1 MTGTLQTPCF
11 AGDHPVLSLPPQRR
25 IANAAAV
32 LEGPHGDVTRRA
44 HEQGLSRQA
53 LYRDA
58 DRLLRTLQAQ
68 DPHPD
73 LQALRDQVADLRRRL
88 TELQA
93 RHRAAVVLDADRLAA
108 FASTAQ
114 AEGVSLPVARRLL
127 APLLAQPLEGGP
139 AARPRLP
146 SVAQLG
152 RWSQAAARRATAL
165 LPVLDEFSRR
175 RVEQAA
181 PDEIFFG
188 KKPCLMV
195 VEQQSLCWVSGRLA
209 DRRDGAE
216 WAQEFR
222 QLPALRQATQDG
234 GTGLAKGLALVNR
247 ERQQAGQAAIVAQ
260 DDHFHVL
267 REGAR
272 ALRQM
277 QGGVTRLLERAE
289 RADRQAA
296 AKARQTGDGRGRGA
310 AARAWQR
317 AERALDAWSAAEK
330 TWSEVGM
337 ALRLFT
343 PEGALNTRARAEAA
357 VRAALPRLPGPGWAK
372 VRRALQR
379 PELLTFLDKAQE
391 GLSALAL
398 DGELLAAAVRV
409 EGLRQQPQAV
419 RGEGARA
426 SALRGVLLAAG
437 MVLCLSGAAGSKAA
451 ASVRGV
457 LRGVWRASS
466 LVECLNSVARMQQG
480 RHRKMT
486 QGLLDLKRLYWNCR
500 AFRTGHRRKK
510 SPYELQGLCLPTR
523 EWWELLRL
531 TPDQLRQQL
540 RAANDVP
547 PQPPPQKVS
556 AQDVAA

>member
-1 MTGTLQTPCF
+1 M
-11 AGDHPVLSLPPQRR
+11 LSLPPELR
-25 IANAAAV
+25 IANAAAT

-44 HEQGLSRQA
+44 HQQGLSRQA
-53 LYRDA
+53 LYRDTA
-58 DRLLRTLQAQ
+58 RV
-68 DPHPD
+68 
-73 LQALRDQVADLRRRL
+73 LQALQQQDQPPQLQPLREQLDALRAHL
-88 TELQA
+88 SELQE
-93 RHRAAVVLDADRLAA
+93 HLDSAVLLDDDCLAA

-127 APLLAQPLEGGP
+127 APLLAKALGS
-139 AARPRLP
+139 ASRRRPP

-152 RWSQAAARRATAL
+152 RWSRAAARRAAPL
-165 LPVLDEFSRR
+165 LEVLDEFSRC

-195 VEQQSLCWVSGRLA
+195 VEQHSLCWVSGRLA
-209 DRRDGAE
+209 ERRDGVE
-216 WAQEFR
+216 WAKEFR
-222 QLPALRQATQDG
+222 QLPHLRQATQDG
-234 GTGLAKGLALVNR
+234 GTGLAKGLALVNA
-247 ERQQAGQAAIVAQ
+247 ERQQAGQNPVVAQ

-267 REGAR
+267 REGPR

-277 QGGVTRLLERAE
+277 QGRVARWLDKAA

-296 AKARQTGDGRGRGA
+296 KKERRTGDGRGKGA
-310 AARAWQR
+310 AAKAWRQ
-317 AERALDAWSAAEK
+317 AERACDAWSAAEK
-330 TWSEVGM
+330 AWREVEA

-343 PEGALNTRARAEAA
+343 PEGTLNTRAQAEAA
-357 VRAALPRLPGPGWAK
+357 LQAALPRLSGSEWSK

-379 PELLTFLDKAQE
+379 PQLLTFLDKAQE
-391 GLSALAL
+391 GLSSLPVAQ
-398 DGELLAAAVRV
+398 EVVAAAVRA
-409 EGLRQQPQAV
+409 EGLRRQPALMRGTSASAAV
-419 RGEGARA
+419 R
-426 SALRGVLLAAG
+426 RGVLLAAG
-437 MVLCLSGAAGSKAA
+437 LVLSLSGEAGAKATA
-451 ASVRGV
+451 LVQET

-510 SPYELQGLCLPTR
+510 SPYELQGLHLPTR

-531 TPDQLRQQL
+531 TPQQL
-540 RAANDVP
+540 REQLQVANNTAAD
-547 PQPPPQKVS
+547 PPPQKVS
-556 AQDVAA
+556 GQDVAA